1 MKGKGFIINVLDAD
15 IVKNQDIY
23 KPMKWITQSKRSVR
37 FCTDHYSLNPFIS
50 FTRDN
55 IVLQLQLN
63 TPGSVS
69 ITS

>member
-1 MKGKGFIINVLDAD
+1 MKGKVSIINVLDAD

-37 FCTDHYSLNPFIS
+37 FCTDHYSLSPFIS

>member
-1 MKGKGFIINVLDAD
+1 MKGKVFIINVLDAD

-23 KPMKWITQSKRSVR
+23 KPMKWITQTKK
-37 FCTDHYSLNPFIS
+37 TKHKKTNHYSLNPFIS